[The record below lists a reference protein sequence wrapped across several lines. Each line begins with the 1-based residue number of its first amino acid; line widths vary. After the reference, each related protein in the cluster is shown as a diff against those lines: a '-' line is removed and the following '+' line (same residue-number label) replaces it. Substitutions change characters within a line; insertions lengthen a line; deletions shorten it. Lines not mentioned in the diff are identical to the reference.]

1 MTELH
6 YALLIVGAAV
16 IVGVIAYNRIQEA
29 RFRRRAEQAFAPD
42 RGDALLEP
50 AHAAGTRIEP
60 QLQSASAG
68 DDLGRADRQEPRAVP
83 AVTAAAVAPVPAA
96 PESEPGPPDTFS
108 YPTQLHSQQPVS
120 GDALQSLMND
130 LGPLARR
137 VRLEGRAQA
146 GAWTAFEAASGD
158 SASADSFRDVRLL
171 LQLADRSGA
180 VTPQEIATFQS
191 AVARCAASLS
201 ASAEI
206 PESAAFAQRAREL
219 DAFCAEVDVVVGLNV
234 LAGPG
239 KPMTGTRLRGLAEA
253 AGFRL
258 GEQGAFIFPDGQG
271 HARFTLENQEQP
283 AFSAESL
290 RTLSTHGITLLLD
303 VPRVGDGVAAFD
315 QMVSIGRSLAAALGG
330 TLVDDNRV
338 PVTAQ
343 GLDQIR
349 TQLRSIYAAMEAAG
363 APAGGP
369 LALRLFA

>member
-1 MTELH
+1 
-6 YALLIVGAAV
+6 
-16 IVGVIAYNRIQEA
+16 
-29 RFRRRAEQAFAPD
+29 
-42 RGDALLEP
+42 
-50 AHAAGTRIEP
+50 
-60 QLQSASAG
+60 
-68 DDLGRADRQEPRAVP
+68 
-83 AVTAAAVAPVPAA
+83 
-96 PESEPGPPDTFS
+96 
-108 YPTQLHSQQPVS
+108 
-120 GDALQSLMND
+120 LQSLMND
-130 LGPLARR
+130 LGPLAHR

-146 GAWTAFEAASGD
+146 GAWTAFEA
-158 SASADSFRDVRLL
+158 ASADSFRDVRLL

-219 DAFCAEVDVVVGLNV
+219 DTFCAEVDVVVGLNV

-239 KPMTGTRLRGLAEA
+239 KPITGTRLRGLAEA

-258 GEQGAFIFPDGQG
+258 GEQGAFVFPDAQG
-271 HARFTLENQEQP
+271 HPRFTLENQQQP
-283 AFSAESL
+283 AFSADSM
-290 RTLSTHGITLLLD
+290 RTLSTQGITLLLD
-303 VPRVGDGVAAFD
+303 VPRVSDGVAAFD

>member
-16 IVGVIAYNRIQEA
+16 IVGVVAYNRIQEA

-83 AVTAAAVAPVPAA
+83 AVTAAAVAPAPAA
-96 PESEPGPPDTFS
+96 PEPEVSDTFA
-108 YPTQLHSQQPVS
+108 YPAQLHSQQPVS
-120 GDALQSLMND
+120 GGALQGLMND

-146 GAWTAFEAASGD
+146 GAWTAFEASSGN
-158 SASADSFRDVRLL
+158 STSADSFRDVRLL

-206 PESAAFAQRAREL
+206 PESAAFVQRAREL

-290 RTLSTHGITLLLD
+290 RSLSTHGITLLLD
-303 VPRVGDGVAAFD
+303 VPQIGDGVAAFD
-315 QMVSIGRSLAAALGG
+315 QMVNIGRSLAAALGG